1 MSNPKNCV
9 TTKEKADRFKEIV
22 SETQSL
28 RDVEDVNL
36 SAQIL
41 DDISKHLENKNK
53 NPSISKSTKRKIK
66 ENVSLVIVCTKSYY
80 KSKFQN

>member
-1 MSNPKNCV
+1 MSKPKNCV

-41 DDISKHLENKNK
+41 DDISKHLENRDK
-53 NPSISKSTKRKIK
+53 NPSLSTKRKIK
-66 ENVSLVIVCTKSYY
+66 VSLVIVCINY
-80 KSKFQN
+80 